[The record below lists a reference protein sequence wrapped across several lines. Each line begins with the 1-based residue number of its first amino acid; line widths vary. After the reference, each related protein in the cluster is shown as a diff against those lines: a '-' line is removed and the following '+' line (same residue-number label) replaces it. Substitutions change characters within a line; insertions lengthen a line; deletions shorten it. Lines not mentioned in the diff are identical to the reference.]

1 MRILGVSSLFIAVAL
16 GCGLLSGYA
25 SKAEPQGEETGKSGS
40 SVFGDWHQDRPGL
53 RRRITIG
60 DLPPPYA
67 TPSVS
72 KIPHQMKHPAEAPLR
87 APDGFKVN
95 LFAEGLDQPRTMRV
109 APNGDI
115 FLAETAPGNVRV
127 LRPTADGSAAAKIAT
142 YASGLS
148 APFGIAFYPAGP
160 APKWIYVAEEN
171 RVVRFPYSNGDLA
184 PKAAPEVVVAR
195 LASTTGGHV
204 TRDIAFSKDG
214 ARMYVSVGSES
225 NVAEGMARKSP
236 QAIRAWEAV
245 HGFGSAWG
253 DEESRANVL
262 SFTPEGK
269 ERRVFATGIRN
280 CVALA
285 VHPETGDVYC
295 ATNERDG
302 LGDNLV
308 PDYVTHIR
316 AGEFFGWPW
325 HYMGGHEDPRWR
337 GARPDLA
344 GKVTNPDVLIQPHSA
359 PLGLTFYTGTAFP
372 VDYRGSAFAAFHGSW
387 NRSVLTGY
395 KVVRILMQDGHPTG
409 DYEDFLT
416 GFVASDDLVWG
427 RPVSVTVAGDGSLL
441 VSEDA
446 NGTIWRVS
454 AAQGR

>member
-1 MRILGVSSLFIAVAL
+1 MRKLNVPRLFLAAAL
-16 GCGLLSGYA
+16 SFGLLGAYA
-25 SKAEPQGEETGKSGS
+25 SKAEPQGEETAKPGS
-40 SVFGDWHQDRPGL
+40 SVFGGWRQDRPGL
-53 RRRITIG
+53 RHRITIA

-72 KIPHQMKHPAEAPLR
+72 QIPQDMKHPAAAPLR

-127 LRPTADGSAAAKIAT
+127 LRPAADGSAAAKIVT
-142 YASGLS
+142 YKSGLS
-148 APFGIAFYPAGP
+148 APFGMAFYPAGP
-160 APKWIYVAEEN
+160 DPKWLYVAEEN
-171 RVVRFPYSNGDLA
+171 RVIRFPYSNGDLA
-184 PKAAPEVVVAR
+184 PKATPEVVVAK

-214 ARMYVSVGSES
+214 ARMYVSVGSQS
-225 NVAEGMARKSP
+225 NVAEDMDKKSP

-245 HGFGSAWG
+245 HGLGAAWG
-253 DEESRANVL
+253 DEESRAAVF

-285 VHPETGDVYC
+285 VHPETGDLYC
-295 ATNERDG
+295 AANERDG

-308 PDYVTHIR
+308 PDYVTAVR
-316 AGEFFGWPW
+316 AGDFFGWPW
-325 HYMGGHEDPRWR
+325 HYMGGHEDPRWK

-344 GKVTNPDVLIQPHSA
+344 GKVTVPDVLIQPHSA

-372 VDYRGSAFAAFHGSW
+372 AGYRGSAFAAFHGSW

-395 KVVRILMQDGHPTG
+395 KVVRILMQDGRPTG
-409 DYEDFLT
+409 EYEDFLT
-416 GFVASDDLVWG
+416 GFAASNDQAWG
-427 RPVSVTVAGDGSLL
+427 RPVSVTVARDGSLL
-441 VSEDA
+441 VSEDS